1 MDSKL
6 ELFLNKINL
15 PKEEYNYF
23 NEGKILKIKSTKD
36 KLNWDFI
43 IETKELLPI
52 KVLEYLDE
60 NIKKGFPNLNTV
72 TYEIVPK
79 TVNKSLINSYFNYII
94 NKLSLGK
101 AVSMIFYGKEIK
113 ATTNGMV
120 ITASNKAEENMINS
134 RLNEI
139 INTYHKIGFESLNL
153 KIELLDGGNELK
165 EEIKKE
171 LEEEV
176 KEASKEAT
184 EFLNKPKERPRERM
198 QMVSTKKDPESSA
211 IIGFENMSDPVSVQ
225 TITGEMND
233 VTIEGYIF
241 GKELFEST
249 KSVFK
254 IITLKVSDLSDS
266 ILVKIF
272 FRNEEDFNRVNG
284 ELNENS
290 WYKINGR
297 VSFDTFANDYVLS
310 ARNIVP
316 IESKFKEE
324 KDTEEEK
331 RVELHAHT
339 IMSQMDGV
347 VSVEDL
353 IKQAKNG
360 DIEE

>member
-6 ELFLNKINL
+6 ELFLSKINL
-15 PKEEYNYF
+15 PKEDYNYF

-52 KVLEYLDE
+52 KILEYLDE

-139 INTYHKIGFESLNL
+139 INTYHKIGFGSLNL

-165 EEIKKE
+165 EEIKK
-171 LEEEV
+171 
-176 KEASKEAT
+176 
-184 EFLNKPKERPRERM
+184 
-198 QMVSTKKDPESSA
+198 
-211 IIGFENMSDPVSVQ
+211 
-225 TITGEMND
+225 
-233 VTIEGYIF
+233 
-241 GKELFEST
+241 
-249 KSVFK
+249 
-254 IITLKVSDLSDS
+254 
-266 ILVKIF
+266 
-272 FRNEEDFNRVNG
+272 
-284 ELNENS
+284 
-290 WYKINGR
+290 
-297 VSFDTFANDYVLS
+297 
-310 ARNIVP
+310 
-316 IESKFKEE
+316 
-324 KDTEEEK
+324 
-331 RVELHAHT
+331 
-339 IMSQMDGV
+339 
-347 VSVEDL
+347 
-353 IKQAKNG
+353 
-360 DIEE
+360 